1 LFVFQDNS
9 IKIAMQRR
17 DFLKTTFS
25 VAALSSF
32 SGKSLAQ
39 GSSWV
44 QNNIVDDW
52 PIARLRSTEN
62 NSLDFNGDDINRPH
76 DALWNIDGY
85 IEKKGGE
92 PANPSED
99 LDVAIIG
106 GGIAGL
112 CSAYYLRDKKIALL
126 EMDLR
131 LGGNSKGELYK
142 NSMYATGAAYLVE
155 PDQKS
160 HLGQLL
166 TGLGIW
172 DRARRESS
180 DHTTV
185 LYNQKFAT
193 PFWSGATDPAA
204 QEQFAKI
211 FKRLNEIGNDLNF
224 SFAGSEIQSLDN
236 LTFEQWLVRE
246 FGEIHPHLQEYFQ
259 LYGWSSFCGS
269 TDELSA
275 YQYLGFIC
283 AETGQL
289 MAFPGGNSYVAQ
301 AMAQRVRDAAGT
313 QALRAGC
320 TVLRVTV
327 DGDSALVLYE
337 DSFGAIKKIRAKK
350 VVMACQKF
358 VARRLLPQMPADQ
371 SEAIR
376 EIPYRAYLVG
386 NILTKKSFKSPSYE
400 LYCLEGKVPPSPT
413 AARKGHRS
421 FTDICYGTW
430 AQNDKVD
437 HSVLTLYHGIPYD
450 GARQFLFNPG
460 SHDKYKSRYLQDV
473 APVLE
478 SMNLSSADIHGVRL
492 TRWGHALPLARVG
505 LLNSG
510 IPQKASENLHGVVHF
525 ANQDNWAN
533 PCFETAHQSALEFAR
548 LIR

>member
-1 LFVFQDNS
+1 
-9 IKIAMQRR
+9 MQRR
-17 DFLKTTFS
+17 DFLKTTLS

-44 QNNIVDDW
+44 QNNVPDDW
-52 PIARLRSTEN
+52 PIARLSDSEN

-85 IEKKGGE
+85 IDKKGGE
-92 PANPSED
+92 PAQPSEE
-99 LDVAIIG
+99 LDVVIVG

-155 PDQKS
+155 PDQQTD
-160 HLGQLL
+160 LGQLL

-185 LYNQKFAT
+185 LYKQKFAR
-193 PFWSGATDPAA
+193 PFWQGATDPAA
-204 QEQFAKI
+204 EQQFSKI
-211 FKRLNEIGNDLNF
+211 FKRLQEIGNDLDF
-224 SFAGSEIQSLDN
+224 SFAGNEVQSLDKIS
-236 LTFEQWLVRE
+236 FEQWLSRE
-246 FGEIHPHLQEYFQ
+246 FGEVHPHLLEYFQ

-313 QALRAGC
+313 QALRSGS

-327 DGDSALVLYE
+327 DGDSALVVYE

-358 VARRLLPQMPADQ
+358 VARRLLPQLSAEQ
-371 SEAIR
+371 SHAIR
-376 EIPYRAYLVG
+376 ELPYRAYLVG
-386 NILTKKSFKSPSYE
+386 NILTKKSFQSPSYE

-430 AQNDKVD
+430 AQNDNVD

-460 SHDKYKSRYLQDV
+460 SHEKYKNRYLQDV

-478 SMNLSSADIHGVRL
+478 SMNLNLSDIHGVRL

-505 LLNSG
+505 LLEDG
-510 IPQKASENLHGVVHF
+510 VPQKASESLQGVVHF

-533 PCFETAHQSALEFAR
+533 PCFETAHQSALEAVR